1 MKTSNTIPDRMQIYS
16 LDELFPDAAR
26 LVVMM
31 QEASRSTLMKQLR
44 IGAAKA
50 ERLLAQLEAKGIVGQ
65 SSLNQRKVLVS
76 SLLELENICKEQ

>member
-1 MKTSNTIPDRMQIYS
+1 MQTNNAVCGRMQIYS

-31 QEASRSTLMKQLR
+31 QEASRLNLMKQLR

-65 SSLNQRKVLVS
+65 GSSNQRKVLVS
-76 SLLELENICKEQ
+76 SISELENICKEQ